1 MQHMRRSS
9 GERSGSPP
17 EDGLREGALGQAAA
31 PFVYPAGTPD
41 APPPCSPG
49 FSGSVSV
56 LWCVS
61 LTCSLLPVLPGFTR
75 AMNTCA
81 RYNFRSSVGFKDD
94 SCLLLLVALC
104 GFPVCETF

>member
-41 APPPCSPG
+41 APPLFAG
-49 FSGSVSV
+49 F
-56 LWCVS
+56 LWQCLCFMVCVS
-61 LTCSLLPVLPGFTR
+61 YLFVVACAPRFYKGDEYLRSL
-75 AMNTCA
+75 
-81 RYNFRSSVGFKDD
+81 
-94 SCLLLLVALC
+94 
-104 GFPVCETF
+104 